1 MASLDLFN
9 LGILFCSFCFLL
21 VFMID
26 DFQHYNDTYHAENA
40 DGKVEF
46 YDSWK

>member
-9 LGILFCSFCFLL
+9 LGILFFSFCFLF
-21 VFMID
+21 VFMIH
-26 DFQHYNDTYHAENA
+26 DFQHYNDTYHAENT

-46 YDSWK
+46 YYLWE